1 MALPPGPAR
10 GIPGSQLLR
19 FRRDPL
25 GFLSAAAGQHGDVVR
40 IQFGPREVVLFVH
53 PDHVKEILVTQQRTF
68 IKSMVLQRSRRVLG
82 DGLLTSEG
90 ELHLRQRRL
99 VQPAFHRARIAA
111 YGEVMVEHAL
121 RLGAGWRDGQTLDI
135 HAEMMRLTLGI
146 VAKTLFD
153 ADVSADS
160 AAIAESL
167 NVLLTMFNRVIL
179 PFSELLDRLPLPKT
193 RAMQRSKAYLDAI
206 IYGFIAERRR
216 TGEDRGDLL
225 SMLLLSQDHE
235 GDNAGMTDTLV
246 HDEALTLFLAGHETT
261 AAALTWTWY
270 LLAQHP
276 AVAERWRAELDAVLG
291 GRAPT
296 FDDLPGLAYTRML
309 LSESMRL
316 YPPAWAIGRE
326 SLAPF
331 SVGGYELP
339 ARSTVLVS
347 PYITQ
352 RDGRW
357 YPEPARFDPER
368 WAPELAEAR
377 PKYAYFP
384 FGGGTRICIGEQFA
398 WMEGMLLL
406 ATLGQQWRF
415 QLVPGHPVEP
425 QPLITL
431 RPRHGVQMRL
441 ERIKDKG

>member
-1 MALPPGPAR
+1 MTLHLPPGPPR

-53 PDHVKEILVTQQRTF
+53 PDHVREILVTQQRNF

-99 VQPAFHRARIAA
+99 VQPAFHRVRIAA

-121 RLGAGWRDGQTLDI
+121 RMDAGWRDGQTLDI

-167 NVLLTMFNRVIL
+167 NVLLTMFNRVIM
-179 PFSELLDRLPLPKT
+179 PFSDLLDRLPLPRT
-193 RAMQRSKAYLDAI
+193 RAMQKSKAHLDAI

-296 FDDLPGLAYTRML
+296 FDDLPGLPYTRML
-309 LSESMRL
+309 LSESLRL
-316 YPPAWAIGRE
+316 YPPAWVIGRE

-339 ARSTVLVS
+339 AGSTVLVS

-357 YPEPARFDPER
+357 YPDPARFDPER
-368 WAPELAEAR
+368 WAAELAEAR

-441 ERIKDKG
+441 EKIR

>member
-1 MALPPGPAR
+1 
-10 GIPGSQLLR
+10 
-19 FRRDPL
+19 
-25 GFLSAAAGQHGDVVR
+25 
-40 IQFGPREVVLFVH
+40 
-53 PDHVKEILVTQQRTF
+53 
-68 IKSMVLQRSRRVLG
+68 VLG

-99 VQPAFHRARIAA
+99 VQPAFHRVRIAA

-121 RLGAGWRDGQTLDI
+121 RLSVGWRDGQTFDI
-135 HAEMMRLTLGI
+135 HAEMLRLTLGI

-153 ADVSADS
+153 ADVAAES

-167 NVLLTMFNRVIL
+167 NVLLTMFNRVIM
-179 PFSELLDRLPLPKT
+179 PFSGLLDRLPLPRT
-193 RAMQRSKAYLDAI
+193 RAMLKSKAHLDTI

-235 GDNAGMTDTLV
+235 GDNAGMSDTLV

-291 GRAPT
+291 GRAPA
-296 FDDLPGLAYTRML
+296 FDDLPGLPYTRML

-316 YPPAWAIGRE
+316 YPPAWTIGRE
-326 SLAPF
+326 SLVPF
-331 SVGGYELP
+331 SVGGYDLP
-339 ARSTVLVS
+339 AGSTALVS

-357 YPEPARFDPER
+357 YPDPERFDPER
-368 WAPELAEAR
+368 WSPELAEAR

-415 QLVPGHPVEP
+415 QLAPGHPVEP

-441 ERIKDKG
+441 EKIR

>member
-1 MALPPGPAR
+1 V
-10 GIPGSQLLR
+10 LL
-19 FRRDPL
+19 
-25 GFLSAAAGQHGDVVR
+25 
-40 IQFGPREVVLFVH
+40 VH

-111 YGEVMVEHAL
+111 YAEVMVEHAL
-121 RLGAGWRDGQTLDI
+121 RMDAGWRDGQTLDI

-153 ADVSADS
+153 ADVAADS

-167 NVLLTMFNRVIL
+167 NVLLTMFNRVIM
-179 PFSELLDRLPLPKT
+179 PFSGLLDRLPLPRT
-193 RAMQRSKAYLDAI
+193 RAMRRSKAYLDTI

-276 AVAERWRAELDAVLG
+276 EVAERWRAELDAVLG
-291 GRAPT
+291 GRPPT
-296 FDDLPGLAYTRML
+296 FDDLPGLTYTRML

-339 ARSTVLVS
+339 AGSTVLVS

-357 YPEPARFDPER
+357 YPDPARFDPER
-368 WAPELAEAR
+368 WTPELAEAR

-415 QLVPGHPVEP
+415 QLAPGHPVEP